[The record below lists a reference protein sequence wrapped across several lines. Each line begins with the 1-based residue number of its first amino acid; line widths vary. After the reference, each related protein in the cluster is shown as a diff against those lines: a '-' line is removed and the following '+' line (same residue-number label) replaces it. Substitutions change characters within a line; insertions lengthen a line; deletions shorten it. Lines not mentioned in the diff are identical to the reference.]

1 MNLLTLWTPIVWM
14 ALVAV
19 VLHGAGRHLPAWARN
34 AVAAA
39 GVAGAGAWAIALRL
53 SVDTAPAEFPWPL
66 PLGRGPSLA
75 ADSQMFPFAVLIV
88 LVLAGAMAVDA
99 GAWARWARAMALAAA
114 SLLSI
119 YAENLL
125 ALALAW
131 ILLEAL
137 LFVQGT
143 GISPDEDDV
152 AIGKVSA
159 FLGFAGLVAIVWAWH
174 ETQGASLRPYE
185 VAVWTP
191 RARALLTSA
200 ALIRM
205 GAFPFVSRRLFG
217 GPSGSS
223 PMDAASLSPLIAG
236 LALAQ
241 RAAALGAPVHPTA
254 LLWIGAA
261 GALICGLGAWL
272 SVNPR
277 HRVAWALGAPLGI
290 LLMMWAERVVPAP
303 LAFAAAA
310 ASLSLGF
317 GLWTIRMQA
326 SERPT
331 PWWARALVVGIA
343 LAPVAVVGMGP
354 LSPATACVLA
364 LWQALLNQSALI
376 ALVPALAGQMF
387 AMAALLRP
395 GVAPTAVR
403 SRIRTGV
410 FALWSFSAL
419 AQAFWPRGLLLL
431 SGSTPALERQALSPG
446 AWAALL
452 LPLLGAMALPE
463 LQNLEDAWREYG
475 SRALRVIGLGWLQ
488 SGLRGLGNAV
498 AAAVRG
504 LEALLHGDNHALWA
518 LTLLL
523 CLILMLGL
531 R

>member
-1 MNLLTLWTPIVWM
+1 
-14 ALVAV
+14 
-19 VLHGAGRHLPAWARN
+19 
-34 AVAAA
+34 
-39 GVAGAGAWAIALRL
+39 
-53 SVDTAPAEFPWPL
+53 
-66 PLGRGPSLA
+66 
-75 ADSQMFPFAVLIV
+75 MFPFAVLIL

-99 GAWARWARAMALAAA
+99 AAWARWARALALAAA

-137 LFVQGT
+137 LLVQGT
-143 GISPDEDDV
+143 GIAPEEEDV

-191 RARALLTSA
+191 RARALLTGA

-217 GPSGSS
+217 GPSGGS

-241 RAAALGAPVHPTA
+241 RAAALGAPANPTV

-277 HRVAWALGAPLGI
+277 HRIAWALGTPLGTVLI
-290 LLMMWAERVVPAP
+290 MWAEGVVPAP
-303 LAFAAAA
+303 LAFVAAA
-310 ASLSLGF
+310 ASLALGF

-331 PWWARALVVGIA
+331 PWWEHALAVGIA
-343 LAPVAVVGMGP
+343 LAPVAIVGMGL

-364 LWQALLNQSALI
+364 LWQALLNQGRLI
-376 ALVPALAGQMF
+376 VLVLALAGQMF

-395 GVAPTAVR
+395 GVAPTAMR
-403 SRIRTGV
+403 ARIRAGV
-410 FALWSFSAL
+410 FALWGFSAL
-419 AQAFWPRGLLLL
+419 APAFWPRGLLLL
-431 SGSTPALERQALSPG
+431 AGSTPTWEHQALSPG
-446 AWAALL
+446 AWAALV
-452 LPLLGAMALPE
+452 LPLLGAVALPE
-463 LQNLEDAWREYG
+463 LQNLEDAWRDYG
-475 SRALRVIGLGWLQ
+475 SRAVRFLRLGWLRA
-488 SGLRGLGNAV
+488 SLLGVGGALST
-498 AAAVRG
+498 AVRG
-504 LEALLHGDNHALWA
+504 LEALLHGDNYALWA

-523 CLILMLGL
+523 CVVLMLGL